1 MSLSQPAIA
10 TEPDLLSAPEIN
22 VLLLLGNADMQF
34 WGDDGSVR
42 WALTPEDVC
51 YLLML
56 AVELFA
62 VWQPKQPLDAWD
74 RAAKLLGLQAH
85 AEAEDAGG

>member
-1 MSLSQPAIA
+1 MNQSATVAGPGQLSV
-10 TEPDLLSAPEIN
+10 PEIN
-22 VLLLLGNADMQF
+22 VLLLLDNTAMQF
-34 WGDDGSVR
+34 WDNDGSVR
-42 WALTPEDVC
+42 WALSPEDVC

-62 VWQPKQPLDAWD
+62 EWQPRQPGDAWD